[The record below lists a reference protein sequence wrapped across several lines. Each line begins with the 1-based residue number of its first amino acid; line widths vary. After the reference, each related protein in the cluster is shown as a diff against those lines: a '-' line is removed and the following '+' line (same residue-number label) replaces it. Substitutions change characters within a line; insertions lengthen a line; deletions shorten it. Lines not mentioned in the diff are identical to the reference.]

1 MTQFD
6 LPSAAGV
13 VGSAMWIISASSRD
27 FGALRQRSNCRTWCV
42 TSHAAQ
48 NNGHTAY
55 SAINGRTAR
64 WLSSR
69 SVSRTTHVS
78 GQIFV
83 STRQSAGH
91 SKPCIAAARS
101 RTAIPRWLGLT
112 YSHAGRRRDHDCRKW
127 CRRVERRHGV
137 AAAVIGVDV
146 LVVRGGNGYK
156 SRSDKRRPPS
166 RNTPS
171 CWQKL
176 RRIMPVS
183 APSL

>member
-69 SVSRTTHVS
+69 SVSRSTHVS

-112 YSHAGRRRDHDCRKW
+112 TVTPAGA
-127 CRRVERRHGV
+127 VTTIAGNG
-137 AAAVIGVDV
+137 AAGSNDGTALPRPSFGVDV

-166 RNTPS
+166 RNKPS